1 MNINETMHS
10 QNERKNINPQIQMG
24 TISIMAWDAGN
35 HCFLGKTGHSNQ
47 ESRTI
52 NIQRFQKNQS
62 QKTMLTS
69 TTVRQKSRGN
79 GPSKWRVMIPRSEIA
94 ESEVNRM
101 SMGQMHFYKF
111 TVAISLQPQTSS
123 QHLHLHEPPQQ
134 KYLSQPPKFTQ
145 SVLSLQNKKPNQKSL
160 ANLPVVDPKT
170 YQNPATWQP
179 HNTQKTPVH
188 HRSWTWPKDLPHP
201 CRKPRSKMPPETFSP
216 LGGDCLFGGVASMV
230 DCLWVWELKSDGLM
244 SQIFQ

>member
-1 MNINETMHS
+1 MHS

-123 QHLHLHEPPQQ
+123 QHLHLHEPPPTKVPVTTTKIYTICVVSSKQ
-134 KYLSQPPKFTQ
+134 KAKSKIASKPTSSGSPNLSKPCYL
-145 SVLSLQNKKPNQKSL
+145 
-160 ANLPVVDPKT
+160 
-170 YQNPATWQP
+170 ATPQY
-179 HNTQKTPVH
+179 
-188 HRSWTWPKDLPHP
+188 PKDT
-201 CRKPRSKMPPETFSP
+201 C
-216 LGGDCLFGGVASMV
+216 AS
-230 DCLWVWELKSDGLM
+230 
-244 SQIFQ
+244 